1 MDRSSL
7 RPPIRPLVGV
17 TACFKENGRGG
28 WHHTVGDKYVRA
40 AIHAVGGLPVLIPAI
55 GPELGGDEQATI
67 EALDRLLDTLD
78 GVLLTGSPS
87 NVEPHH
93 YGGEQSREGTA
104 HDPARDATTLPLIR
118 HCLDRGVPLFAICR
132 GLQEVNVAL
141 GGTLHQLVHEVEGRR
156 DHRSPKSPD
165 TDVNYAPAHDIEI
178 VDGGLLHRLLG
189 ERRVQVNSLHAQGVD
204 RLAPRARLEA
214 VAEDGQV
221 EAFSIPD
228 APAFALALQWH
239 PEHRALENPVSMKL
253 FDAFAAACR
262 SRAAARF
269 APPMRAA
276 AE

>member
-7 RPPIRPLVGV
+7 RPLVGV

-40 AIHAVGGLPVLIPAI
+40 AIHAVGGLPVVIPAI

-67 EALDRLLDTLD
+67 EALDRLLDSLD

-93 YGGEQSREGTA
+93 YGGEQSRDGTA

-118 HCLDRGVPLFAICR
+118 HSLDRGVPLFAICR

-156 DHRSPKSPD
+156 DHRSPKSSD
-165 TDVNYAPAHDIEI
+165 IDVNYGPAHDIDI
-178 VDGGLLHRLLG
+178 VDGGVLHRLLG

-204 RLAPRARLEA
+204 RLAPRACLEA

-262 SRAAARF
+262 SRAVARR
-269 APPMRAA
+269 APPLRAA